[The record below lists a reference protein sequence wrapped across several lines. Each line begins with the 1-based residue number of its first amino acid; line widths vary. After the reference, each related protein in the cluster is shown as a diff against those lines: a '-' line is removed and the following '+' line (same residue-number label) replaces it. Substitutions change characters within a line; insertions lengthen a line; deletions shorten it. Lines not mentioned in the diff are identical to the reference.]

1 MQVKGCQK
9 GSCNSVTKK
18 RNYSWLPAVI
28 VAVLPKCPFCVMA
41 YSGAV
46 TMCSGMKYP
55 NIGSWNAYFSLG
67 LAAFVLLS
75 ILLNRRGLRTWIAL
89 AITSLGILLLF
100 TSQFMI
106 ISMSNYY
113 LGVTLLFFGIWYNG
127 SFIYFFK
134 RFFLTF
140 KKYITITNY
149 DSGKL

>member
-1 MQVKGCQK
+1 
-9 GSCNSVTKK
+9 
-18 RNYSWLPAVI
+18 
-28 VAVLPKCPFCVMA
+28 
-41 YSGAV
+41 
-46 TMCSGMKYP
+46 
-55 NIGSWNAYFSLG
+55 
-67 LAAFVLLS
+67 
-75 ILLNRRGLRTWIAL
+75 
-89 AITSLGILLLF
+89 
-100 TSQFMI
+100 MI